1 MMTVRLHATI
11 TCIKFCHMNNNNNTN
26 VHCSKMLYCILCFIV
41 GTVSF
46 VSSKYMEEEGRVV
59 DIIIQLTRV
68 AFNVN
73 ITVLLTTE
81 ELTATGIVLLMI
93 PVVNNYYLFCFDTA
107 SSDFDEISR
116 IITFT
121 PDIDEVI
128 VPLNLLEDSIL
139 ESTESLLVQLQVPN
153 EASGTVLRIDKAVID
168 ILDNDSKI

>member
-1 MMTVRLHATI
+1 
-11 TCIKFCHMNNNNNTN
+11 
-26 VHCSKMLYCILCFIV
+26 
-41 GTVSF
+41 
-46 VSSKYMEEEGRVV
+46 MEEEGRVV